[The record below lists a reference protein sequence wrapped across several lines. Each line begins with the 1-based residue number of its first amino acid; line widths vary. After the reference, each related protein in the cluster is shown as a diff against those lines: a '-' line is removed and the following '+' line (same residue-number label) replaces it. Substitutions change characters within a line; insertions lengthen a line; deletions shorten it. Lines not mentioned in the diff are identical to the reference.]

1 MKSGDFLPH
10 RSDTEAGRA
19 RCDVVNECMK
29 PSDCGTSH
37 QPPYRS
43 AERSPGQKSEGRRAF
58 TFRHS
63 ADTKKSRQLG
73 SVSKTRCS
81 CSNLWVDAEVFSG
94 GEGQS
99 QEVVGL
105 SCLLA
110 IKLHQLL

>member
-63 ADTKKSRQLG
+63 ADSLVLYLKHAAVVRTSGWMQRFFLEERAKARKLL
-73 SVSKTRCS
+73 VSP
-81 CSNLWVDAEVFSG
+81 V
-94 GEGQS
+94 
-99 QEVVGL
+99 
-105 SCLLA
+105 CL
-110 IKLHQLL
+110 Q